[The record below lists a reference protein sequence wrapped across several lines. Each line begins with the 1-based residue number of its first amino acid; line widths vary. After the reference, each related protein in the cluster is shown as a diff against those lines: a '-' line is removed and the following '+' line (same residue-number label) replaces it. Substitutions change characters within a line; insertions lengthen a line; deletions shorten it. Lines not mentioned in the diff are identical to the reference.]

1 MTVSATSE
9 IYFDPYDVELNADP
23 YPMFRRLREESPLY
37 YNEQHDFYALS
48 RFDDVNRGLVD
59 YQTFS
64 SAKGAILELIR
75 ANIDIPPGVVL
86 FADPPIH
93 DVHRKLLSRM
103 FTPRKINDLEPK
115 IREFCARSLDP
126 LVGTD
131 RFDFVA
137 DLGAQMPMRV
147 IGMLL
152 GVPEEFQ
159 EAARDNANANL
170 RTEAGK
176 PMDATA
182 ENMMN
187 GEFFGQFIDWRA
199 AHPSDD
205 IMTELLRAEFEDET
219 GTIRR
224 LRRDELLVYISVVSG
239 AGNETTTRL
248 IGWAGKVL
256 AEHPDQ
262 RRALASDPSLIP
274 AAIEELL
281 RFEPPAPHV
290 ARYVTRDVEY
300 YGQRVPAGRVM
311 MQLIGAANRDHRQ
324 FPPNGDVFDIRR
336 EARQHLTFSVGT
348 HYCLGSAL
356 ARLEGRIAL
365 EEILK
370 RFPEWDVDLDEA
382 KLSPTSTVRGW
393 DTMPA
398 VVGRVT

>member
-1 MTVSATSE
+1 MTVSAANDV
-9 IYFDPYDVELNADP
+9 YFDPYDVELNADP
-23 YPMFRRLREESPLY
+23 YPMFKRLREEMPLY

-48 RFDDVNRGLVD
+48 RFADVDNAIVD

-64 SAKGAILELIR
+64 SARGAILELIR
-75 ANIDIPPGVVL
+75 ANIEMPPGVL
-86 FADPPIH
+86 IFEDPPIH
-93 DVHRKLLSRM
+93 DIHRKLLSRM

-126 LVGTD
+126 LIGTG
-131 RFDFVA
+131 RFDFVS

-152 GVPEEFQ
+152 GVPEEDQ
-159 EAARDNANANL
+159 EAARDFANAQM

-176 PMDATA
+176 PMEISA
-182 ENMMN
+182 EAMLS
-187 GEFFGQFIDWRA
+187 GEFFGQYIDWRA
-199 AHPSDD
+199 ANPSNDLT
-205 IMTELLRAEFEDET
+205 TELLNAEFEDET
-219 GTIRR
+219 GTVRR
-224 LRRDELLVYISVVSG
+224 MRRDELLTYITVVSG

-262 RRALASDPSLIP
+262 RRALVENPALIP
-274 AAIEELL
+274 VAVEELL
-281 RFEPPAPHV
+281 RYEPPAPHV

-300 YGQRVPAGRVM
+300 YGQRVPEGSVM
-311 MQLIGAANRDHRQ
+311 MMLIGAANRDHRQ
-324 FPPNGDVFDIRR
+324 FPPDGDVFDIYR
-336 EARQHLTFSVGT
+336 EPHQHLTFSVGT

-370 RFPEWDVDLDEA
+370 RFPDWDVDLTDA

-393 DTMPA
+393 ESMPA
-398 VVGRVT
+398 ILG